1 MGLRDY
7 STAKGRIVD
16 ANGFGDFTTI
26 QAAITAAS
34 AGQTIFIRPA
44 TYTENLTLKAGVDLV
59 AFFPDGF
66 NGNVT
71 IVGKCTF
78 TGSGSVSCS
87 GIRFQTNSD
96 FCISVTGSSASVI
109 NIFNSYINATNNTA
123 LELTSSNAG
132 SAIIIQNTV
141 GNLGTTGI
149 GMFAASGAG
158 SITFGSVGWG
168 NSGGSTTQSTI
179 SSGVLNVSGCGINC
193 PITMSGTALGT
204 LNESAFDTSSQSVTP
219 FTLNIAGAINVDYC
233 KFIGGTATA
242 LVVTAGL
249 AACRNSIINSSNA
262 AVVSGAGGFNYYNI
276 AFTNSGTDFSVTTPF
291 PLNGTNA
298 SLIPIG
304 AASVTA
310 AAQVDFTN
318 LTNKGSFRNY
328 LLIWSNVVAASGG
341 GQALRLLYNQG
352 AGFVTTGYSGNGLF
366 GNSAGGPAT
375 ITTVTTY
382 AILGSTLGS
391 SPPACSGSCLIGNA
405 IFANS
410 QGGTYMT
417 SAANDRGSVGVG
429 LWGGTLGN
437 TAALTQLRIAMA
449 SGNIATG
456 TFALYGVLS

>member
-16 ANGFGDFTTI
+16 ANGFGDFSTI
-26 QAAITAAS
+26 QAAINAAS
-34 AGQTIFIRPA
+34 SGQTIFIRPA

-78 TGSGSVSCS
+78 TGAGAVSCS
-87 GIRFQTNSD
+87 GIRFQTNGD
-96 FCISVTGSSASVI
+96 FCISVTGSSASVL
-109 NIFNSYINATNNTA
+109 NIYNCYINATNNTA
-123 LELTSSNAG
+123 IQLTSS
-132 SAIIIQNTV
+132 SASSSIVIANTSA
-141 GNLGTTGI
+141 NLGTTGI
-149 GMFAASGAG
+149 AMFTVSGAG
-158 SITFGSVGWG
+158 SLTFGGVGWG
-168 NSGGSTTQSTI
+168 NSGGSTTNSTI

-204 LNESAFDTSSQSVTP
+204 LNESAFDTSTQNVTP
-219 FTLNIAGAINVDYC
+219 FTVNIAGAINVDYC
-233 KFIGGTATA
+233 KFIGGSATA

-249 AACRNSIINSSNA
+249 AACRHSIINSTNA

-298 SLIPIG
+298 SYIPI
-304 AASVTA
+304 ANSTVTS

-318 LTNKGSFRNY
+318 LTNKGAFRNY
-328 LLIWSNVVAASGG
+328 LLVWNNVVAASGG

-352 AGFVTTGYSGNGLF
+352 SGFVTSGYSGNGVF

-382 AILGSTLGS
+382 AILGSSLGS
-391 SPPACSGSCLIGNA
+391 SVPACSGSCLIGNA
-405 IFANS
+405 IYSNS
-410 QGGTYMT
+410 QGATYMT
-417 SAANDRGSVGVG
+417 SAANDRGSTGVG
-429 LWGGTLGN
+429 LWGGTFGN

-449 SGNIATG
+449 SGNISTG
-456 TFALYGVLS
+456 SFALYGVLS